1 VGSTPWW
8 YANLSVVRIFHG
20 KSVYMSLFLPL
31 AYAYGLRFGAQ
42 PTQRRWLLL
51 FAVQIAAVGC
61 SSSAL
66 WSVPI
71 AAGLAVLST
80 VRWDRNLLKTLTLAG
95 LASYYV
101 VGVGLTLV
109 GDMERVAAV
118 VSDDKAPGVDLE
130 FAFDRVLG
138 DGAVRI
144 AALAA
149 VLMAWAF
156 RRRGPARRFAILIP
170 LVVFVLVLNPYW
182 SEQVSRYLTGPS
194 YWRAMWSLPV
204 PILIALILTASLQ
217 LDRGSLQRKTAAAAA
232 VLAMFAFVALVPDFS
247 ALSRNNRVRF
257 GEFGKIKAPFKWYT
271 LASMLAHLAPPKS
284 MVVAPQKAALWVHT
298 FHHHPFVTS
307 SRELYVQRIAAEL
320 GIEEAD
326 RRMFMSEVVSVPSE
340 DVELRIRETAGY
352 RRRHEVDNPVQR
364 FRQGLRRYDVGGV
377 CINTKAP
384 LYAPIVKVL
393 QAKAFTL
400 KRQRFG
406 FQIWI
411 RSPKGGRALRESSS
425 EPIADV
431 REALSKTA
439 G

>member
-1 VGSTPWW
+1 
-8 YANLSVVRIFHG
+8 
-20 KSVYMSLFLPL
+20 
-31 AYAYGLRFGAQ
+31 
-42 PTQRRWLLL
+42 
-51 FAVQIAAVGC
+51 
-61 SSSAL
+61 
-66 WSVPI
+66 
-71 AAGLAVLST
+71 
-80 VRWDRNLLKTLTLAG
+80 
-95 LASYYV
+95 
-101 VGVGLTLV
+101 
-109 GDMERVAAV
+109 MERVAAV
-118 VSDDKAPGVDLE
+118 VSDDKVPGVDLE
-130 FAFDRVLG
+130 FVFDRVLG
-138 DGAVRI
+138 DGAIRI

-204 PILIALILTASLQ
+204 PILIALILTATLQ
-217 LDRGSLQRKTAAAAA
+217 LDRSSLQRKAAAAAA

-364 FRQGLRRYDVGGV
+364 FRQGLRRYDVRGV
-377 CINTKAP
+377 CINLKAP

-393 QAKAFTL
+393 
-400 KRQRFG
+400 
-406 FQIWI
+406 
-411 RSPKGGRALRESSS
+411 
-425 EPIADV
+425 
-431 REALSKTA
+431 
-439 G
+439 